1 MLQVIRQFGNLMI
14 KVEGDG
20 VLDVFRLLA
29 QAEDIF
35 GNVTCGICGSEK
47 VKLQVRKVKLESPAR
62 EFDSYE
68 ARCLECN
75 AVLPFGVHADG
86 SGLFCRAYVEKD
98 GQRDYST
105 RGWRKIQEQAEQ
117 NEQGEEEKEEEPFL
131 EEKERMEKA
140 EVLSGVICGIERMDG
155 TAPYPFELEFL
166 RDGGK
171 PGEEIFL
178 PYFGSLPSFVRK
190 GARAKIVVA
199 QSKSGRYIKKFL

>member
-1 MLQVIRQFGNLMI
+1 MLQVIRRLGNSMI
-14 KVEGDG
+14 KVDG
-20 VLDVFRLLA
+20 ESVLDVFRLLA

-35 GNVTCGICGSEK
+35 GNVACGICGSEK
-47 VKLQVRKVKLESPAR
+47 VKFQVRRVKLESPAR

-105 RGWRKIQEQAEQ
+105 RGWRKIQELAEH
-117 NEQGEEEKEEEPFL
+117 NEDEEEKPS
-131 EEKERMEKA
+131 EKV
-140 EVLSGVICGIERMDG
+140 EVLSGVICDVERMDG
-155 TAPYPFELEFL
+155 AAPYPFELEFL

-178 PYFGSLPSFVRK
+178 PYFGSTLPSFVRK